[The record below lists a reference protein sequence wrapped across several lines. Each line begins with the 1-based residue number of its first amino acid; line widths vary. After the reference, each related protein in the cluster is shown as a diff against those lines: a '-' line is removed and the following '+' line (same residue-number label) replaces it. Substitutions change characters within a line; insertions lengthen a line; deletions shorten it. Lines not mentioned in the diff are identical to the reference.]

1 MKKVFSSNSEAIHI
15 YANDSS
21 REGRANNVS
30 FKNGVL
36 FSYNTAIA
44 HHVINAQGEAAIIIN
59 NRHYSSS
66 TSKQQS
72 QLRYAANHLNRI
84 YVQFVPYNAQS
95 LMPAHNE
102 ICFNGLTV
110 NKLIANYESKA
121 ADYLAKASRARLKAD
136 DYRAAAFQTLNELKT
151 YLGFFGVDYQAGD
164 LSALEAA
171 AIESDKKERERA
183 KARKIEKMKEQA
195 EALEKWRNGENVYHS
210 FEVTALR
217 VKDDEIQTSRGAR
230 IPLEHAIK
238 AWPLLKKLH
247 DSGRDMFL
255 DAHTIKFGH
264 YEMRAFKNDC
274 LIVGCH
280 TIPFFEVQSIAQK
293 LNLGA

>member
-1 MKKVFSSNSEAIHI
+1 MKKVFSSNKEAIHI

-21 REGRANNVS
+21 REGRASSIS

-44 HHVINAQGEAAIIIN
+44 HHVTNAQGEAAIIIN
-59 NRHYSSS
+59 NGNYSVT
-66 TSKQQS
+66 TSKQQG

-84 YVQFVPYNAQS
+84 YIQFVPYNAQS

-121 ADYLAKASRARLKAD
+121 AEYLAKASRARLKAD
-136 DYRAAAFQTLNELKT
+136 DYRAAAFQTLNELKA
-151 YLGFFGVDYQAGD
+151 YLNFFGIEYSAGD

-195 EALEKWRNGENVYHS
+195 EALEKWRAGENVYHS
-210 FEVTALR
+210 FEITALR

-247 DSGRDMFL
+247 DSGRDMSL
-255 DAHTIKFGH
+255 DTHSIKFGH